1 MRKVNDISRS
11 SARYESLGSL
21 ALEESP
27 REGFVVYEGGLLGAF
42 PAAGATADVRPDI
55 AKGNAVASVFEE
67 EEEVSEAPETLP
79 LRLGQK
85 VAFVLAIAAVVASML
100 AVSGLSAAAHEAA
113 VARAYSA
120 VPLEQITVREGDT
133 LLGIA
138 GSHPVEGVSSQD
150 LVTLIERQNGLE
162 NATITVGQELTVPRA
177 E

>member
-21 ALEESP
+21 ALEGSP
-27 REGFVVYEGGLLGAF
+27 REGFVVYDGGLLGAF
-42 PAAGATADVRPDI
+42 PAAGATADVRPAI
-55 AKGNAVASVFEE
+55 AKGNDVASVFEE
-67 EEEVSEAPETLP
+67 EEVAEAPETLP
-79 LRLGQK
+79 LRLGQE

>member
-42 PAAGATADVRPDI
+42 SAAGATADVRPDI
-55 AKGNAVASVFEE
+55 AKGNAVASVFE